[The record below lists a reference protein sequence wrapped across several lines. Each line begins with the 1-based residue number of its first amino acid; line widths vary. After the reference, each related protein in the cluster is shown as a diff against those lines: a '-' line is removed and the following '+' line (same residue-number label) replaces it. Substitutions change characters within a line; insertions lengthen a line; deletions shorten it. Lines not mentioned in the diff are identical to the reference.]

1 MNKIDEAFEEWVS
14 EYRLSSL
21 YGLSDAFAAGAAYA
35 KERDAK
41 ICEARSEDIGHLFA
55 QAIREQNDE

>member
-1 MNKIDEAFEEWVS
+1 MSKIEEA
-14 EYRLSSL
+14 YRELMLGRAFLQPASS
-21 YGLSDAFAAGAAYA
+21 FQIFKAGAAYA